1 MRNEMKNQKNL
12 LDELF
17 KMNGMDVTKE
27 LRDITI
33 IEKEVQNKPNIL
45 TDALGDE
52 FSTTDVHDNG
62 NAMDYP
68 VESNGSF
75 ETREWEDT
83 NFSDSIL
90 D

>member
-1 MRNEMKNQKNL
+1 MGNEMDKNL
-12 LDELF
+12 LDQLF
-17 KMNGMDVTKE
+17 KMNGMDVKKE

-52 FSTTDVHDNG
+52 FSTTDVYDNG
-62 NAMDYP
+62 NCMDEP
-68 VESNGSF
+68 VVADANY
-75 ETREWEDT
+75 ETRDFEDT

>member
-1 MRNEMKNQKNL
+1 MDKKL
-12 LDELF
+12 LDQLF
-17 KMNGMDVTKE
+17 KMNGMNVTKE
-27 LRDITI
+27 LRDISI

-52 FSTTDVHDNG
+52 FSTTDVYDNG
-62 NAMDYP
+62 NGMDEP
-68 VESNGSF
+68 VVADANY
-75 ETREWEDT
+75 ETRDFEDT

>member
-1 MRNEMKNQKNL
+1 MEKQNL

-17 KMNGMDVTKE
+17 KMNGMNVTKE

-33 IEKEVQNKPNIL
+33 IEKEVQTKANIL
-45 TDALGDE
+45 IDAIGDE
-52 FSTTDVHDNG
+52 FSTTDVFDNG
-62 NAMDYP
+62 NAMDFP
-68 VESNGSF
+68 VESKGSY

-83 NFSDSIL
+83 NYSDSIL

>member
-1 MRNEMKNQKNL
+1 MKNQKNL

-68 VESNGSF
+68 VESNGNF